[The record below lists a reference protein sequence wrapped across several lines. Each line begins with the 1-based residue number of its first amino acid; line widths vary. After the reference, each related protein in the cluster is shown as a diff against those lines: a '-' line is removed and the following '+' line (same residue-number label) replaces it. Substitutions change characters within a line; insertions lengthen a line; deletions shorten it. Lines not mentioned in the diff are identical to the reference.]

1 MKLAV
6 NVDLK
11 KSIYLD
17 ERGDR
22 NPNVKSALDYF
33 FIGGVEVNDKDKAT
47 IIQFVRDFKAK
58 LYPEQDSNSW
68 ELKGASNPAFIGDSN
83 LSKEENGKLHKL
95 AAENKWGMWAKAIEA
110 ARLPYKLHGSFIKLS
125 QFKANNPAATEEDV
139 IKTAFI
145 NVAYKFVNFACVDRH
160 LDQNRQWD
168 YTIFPS
174 RFYFDNVTGLQEK
187 AVLEAF
193 QEYPAHYP
201 HIANGFCVGQNLSF
215 ITNERFDDD
224 DELMMQFVDMQIYA
238 LTRFLSPSR
247 GKGNDSANILIDF
260 EEYVYKLP
268 LIQKNEL
275 QVSNDELRRISELH
289 YNVVPLFHDIQN
301 RFHRFGW
308 KDERPATSLSL
319 ISDDVYEN
327 FGYEAHVNM
336 QTFSGMLKPP
346 QGPLFKMLN
355 TFPETAI

>member
-33 FIGGVEVNDKDKAT
+33 FIGGIEIDDKDKAT
-47 IIQFVRDFKAK
+47 ITQFIRDFKTR
-58 LYPEQDSNSW
+58 LYPEKDSNTW
-68 ELKGASNPAFIGDSN
+68 ELKGASNPAFIGNSS
-83 LSKEENGKLHKL
+83 LPKEENGQLHKL
-95 AAENKWGMWAKAIEA
+95 AAEAKWAMWAKAIKDT
-110 ARLPYKLHGSFIKLS
+110 RLPYKIHGSFIKLS
-125 QFKANNPAATEEDV
+125 QFKANNPEATEKDI
-139 IKTAFI
+139 IKTGFI
-145 NVAYKFVNFACVDRH
+145 SVAYKFVNCACVDRY
-160 LDQNRQWD
+160 LNQEMLLD

-174 RFYFDNVTGLQEK
+174 SFYFDNVTGLQETSL
-187 AVLEAF
+187 LEAF
-193 QEYPAHYP
+193 QEYPEYYP
-201 HIANGFCVGQNLSF
+201 HIANGFCVGQNLNF

-247 GKGNDSANILIDF
+247 GKYNDSANILIDF

-268 LIQKNEL
+268 LIQENEL
-275 QVSNDELRRISELH
+275 QLSADELKRISELH
-289 YNVVPLFHDIQN
+289 YNIVPLFHDIQN

-308 KDERPATSLSL
+308 KDGRPVTSLSL
-319 ISDDVYEN
+319 IAAEVYEN
-327 FGYEAHVNM
+327 FGYEAHINM
-336 QTFSGMLKPP
+336 QNFSGMLKPP
-346 QGPLFKMLN
+346 QGPLFEILN
-355 TFPETAI
+355 TSPEKTI